1 MTGTPVAFLVV
12 LAIAVLAFGALLSAA
27 EAALT
32 RMTRA
37 AAEDLVEAGRRG
49 ATRVLALAE
58 RRGQVLGAVASVR
71 VAVDMLAAVLL
82 TLALAGLMNSWWV
95 VLATAVVLNT
105 LLLGVVVGL
114 SPRSAGRRNPDG
126 TLLALAGVLEKVDAV
141 GAPWRWVENHWGRAS
156 TLTDAEARAEVTE
169 DLREMID
176 EIGDSES
183 IEDEDREMLRS
194 VVELGQTLVR
204 EVMVPR
210 TDMVTIDADKPA
222 SAAMRLFTRSGYSRV
237 PVIGDDADDVRG
249 VLYLKDVLRRLASH
263 PEQSEREV
271 SAFTREAVYV
281 PEMKAADD
289 LLREMQTGHFHMA
302 LAVDEYGGTAGIVT
316 MEDLLEEVVGE
327 LQDEHDHAEPEV
339 EDLGDGLFRVP
350 ARLGLGELG
359 ELFSLEID
367 DDDVDTAGGL
377 LAKAI
382 GRVPIPGA
390 VGDAQGVHLVA
401 DEATG
406 RRHQVTSLLASR
418 TPDPDD
424 GDEPTD

>member
-1 MTGTPVAFLVV
+1 MTGTPVALLVV
-12 LAIAVLAFGALLSAA
+12 LAIVVLAFGALLSAA

-37 AAEDLVEAGRRG
+37 AAEDLVEGGRRG
-49 ATRVLALAE
+49 APRVLALAE

-82 TLALAGLMNSWWV
+82 TLALAGLIDRWWV
-95 VLATAVVLNT
+95 VLLTAVVLNT

-126 TLLALAGVLEKVDAV
+126 TLLALVGVLEKVDAV
-141 GAPWRWVENHWGRAS
+141 GAPWRWTENHWGRAS
-156 TLTDAEARAEVTE
+156 TLTDAETRAEVTE

-237 PVIGDDADDVRG
+237 PVIGEDADDVRG
-249 VLYLKDVLRRLASH
+249 VLYLKDVLRRLGSH
-263 PEQSEREV
+263 PEQAEREV

-327 LQDEHDHAEPEV
+327 MQDEHDHAEPEV

-350 ARLGLGELG
+350 ARLGLDELG
-359 ELFSLEID
+359 ELFDLEID

-418 TPDPDD
+418 TPEPD
-424 GDEPTD
+424 DEPTD

>member
-1 MTGTPVAFLVV
+1 MTGAPVALLVV

-82 TLALAGLMNSWWV
+82 TLALAGLIDRWWV
-95 VLATAVVLNT
+95 VLLTAVVLNT

-126 TLLALAGVLEKVDAV
+126 TLLALVGVLEKVDAV
-141 GAPWRWVENHWGRAS
+141 GAPWRWTENHWGRAS
-156 TLTDAEARAEVTE
+156 TLTDAETRAEVTE

-237 PVIGDDADDVRG
+237 PVIGEDADDVRG
-249 VLYLKDVLRRLASH
+249 VLYLKDVLRRLGSH
-263 PEQSEREV
+263 PEQAEREV

-327 LQDEHDHAEPEV
+327 MQDEHDHAEPEV

-350 ARLGLGELG
+350 VRLGLDELG
-359 ELFSLEID
+359 ELFDLEID

-377 LAKAI
+377 LTKAI

-418 TPDPDD
+418 TPEPD
-424 GDEPTD
+424 DEPTD

>member
-1 MTGTPVAFLVV
+1 MTGTPVALLVV
-12 LAIAVLAFGALLSAA
+12 LAIVVLAFGALLSAA

-37 AAEDLVEAGRRG
+37 AAEDLVEGGRRG
-49 ATRVLALAE
+49 APRVLALAE

-82 TLALAGLMNSWWV
+82 TLALAGLIDRWWV
-95 VLATAVVLNT
+95 VLLTAVVLNT

-126 TLLALAGVLEKVDAV
+126 TLLALVGVLEKVDAV
-141 GAPWRWVENHWGRAS
+141 GAPWRWTENHWGRAS
-156 TLTDAEARAEVTE
+156 TLTDAETRAEVTE

-237 PVIGDDADDVRG
+237 PVIGEDADDVRG
-249 VLYLKDVLRRLASH
+249 VLYLKDVLRRLGSH
-263 PEQSEREV
+263 PEQAEREV

-327 LQDEHDHAEPEV
+327 MQDEHDHAEAEV

-350 ARLGLGELG
+350 ARLGLDELG
-359 ELFSLEID
+359 ELFDLEID

-418 TPDPDD
+418 TPEPD
-424 GDEPTD
+424 DEPTD

>member
-1 MTGTPVAFLVV
+1 MTGAPAALLVV
-12 LAIAVLAFGALLSAA
+12 LAIVVLAFGSLLSAA

-37 AAEDLVEAGRRG
+37 AAEDLVEDGRRG
-49 ATRVLALAE
+49 ASRVLALAE
-58 RRGQVLGAVASVR
+58 RRRQVLGAVASVR

-82 TLALAGLMNSWWV
+82 TLALAGLIDRWWV
-95 VLATAVVLNT
+95 VLLTAVVLNT

-126 TLLALAGVLEKVDAV
+126 TLLALVGVLEKVDAV
-141 GAPWRWVENHWGRAS
+141 GAPWRWTENHWGRAS
-156 TLTDAEARAEVTE
+156 TLTDAETRAEVTE

-237 PVIGDDADDVRG
+237 PVIGEDADDVRG
-249 VLYLKDVLRRLASH
+249 VLYLKDVLRRLGSH
-263 PEQSEREV
+263 PEQAEREV

-327 LQDEHDHAEPEV
+327 MQDEHDHAEPEV
-339 EDLGDGLFRVP
+339 EDLGEGLFRVP
-350 ARLGLGELG
+350 ARLGLDELG
-359 ELFSLEID
+359 ELFDLEID

-377 LAKAI
+377 LSKAI

-418 TPDPDD
+418 TPEPD
-424 GDEPTD
+424 DEPTD